1 MAGLASEK
9 LLHEALGEKFDKGI
23 DLLNFQGEKALKNE
37 GDRSDDI
44 EIPNVRHWKEL
55 GQYFDTLQPTPVNT
69 TTNGI
74 EVGMDRPLDQP
85 MKYRICNLCGN
96 PILESVIA
104 DHITDCKHRQERN
117 KLNQAKNSNEAIE
130 LNEDSG
136 ISDSNSKRPNSS
148 STGYNTPNNN
158 GNKKRK
164 NETTISTATT
174 SVEPEMKKSKK
185 ERKKKETKPKV
196 TKNKGPVDVEK
207 QCGVPLPN
215 GGFCAR
221 SLTCKTHSMGAKRAV
236 LGRSAPYDQLLA
248 AYQKKNQ
255 AKIGAAAAAAQQ
267 AKEELEHSAHVAL
280 DDEEETQQV
289 LEGVKKSI
297 PFPLERRVIMP
308 IRYRTKYLRM
318 REMFASSILPRLTNN
333 PLGALQGRAA
343 VMNIEAINDQN
354 VFPVRS
360 QHQKNA
366 QQKALLRAQ
375 QMQQAKLNA
384 ANGGTGTPMNSSSN
398 TSIVGLNNG
407 SPNQMNGNMRGNG
420 TSQQLQ
426 QNQMA
431 QMAKAKALQAQ
442 MQQLRVNQQQQQQQQ
457 QQQAN
462 QMQNNNPNDGG
473 FNNINMASLT
483 NTQRHLLIL
492 EQQKRLQNYR
502 G

>member
-1 MAGLASEK
+1 MAGLASEE
-9 LLHEALGEKFDKGI
+9 LLHEALGEKFNKGI
-23 DLLNFQGEKALKNE
+23 DMMSFQGDKIVKNE
-37 GDRSDDI
+37 GDLNNET
-44 EIPNVRHWKEL
+44 EIPTVRHWKEL
-55 GQYFDTLQPTPVNT
+55 GQFFDTLQPAPSKVTPNA
-69 TTNGI
+69 I
-74 EVGMDRPLDQP
+74 ELGEDRPLDQP

-96 PILESVIA
+96 PILESAIA
-104 DHITDCKHRQERN
+104 AHISECKERQELN
-117 KLNQAKNSNEAIE
+117 KLNHVKKNSNDVIE
-130 LNEDSG
+130 LNDDSSNV
-136 ISDSNSKRPNSS
+136 SDNNTSKRPNSS
-148 STGYNTPNNN
+148 STGGNNTPNMN

-164 NETTISTATT
+164 NDTPTSLSTGTV
-174 SVEPEMKKSKK
+174 SVEPEQKKSKK

-289 LEGVKKSI
+289 LEGVKKSV

-343 VMNIEAINDQN
+343 VMNVEAINEQN

-375 QMQQAKLNA
+375 QIQQAKLQA
-384 ANGGTGTPMNSSSN
+384 ANGGTPLSSGSSN
-398 TSIVGLNNG
+398 GMNTSG
-407 SPNQMNGNMRGNG
+407 SPNPMNGSMRGGNMS
-420 TSQQLQ
+420 SQQIQ

-442 MQQLRVNQQQQQQQQ
+442 MQQLRVNQQQQGV
-457 QQQAN
+457 
-462 QMQNNNPNDGG
+462 QMGNTNGGG

-483 NTQRHLLIL
+483 NTQRHLLML

>member
-1 MAGLASEK
+1 MGSLASDE
-9 LLHEALGEKFDKGI
+9 LLRESLGDRYDNGI
-23 DLLNFQGEKALKNE
+23 DMANFKKTETALRE
-37 GDRSDDI
+37 GDAGVAGDV
-44 EIPNVRHWKEL
+44 PNVRHWKDL
-55 GQYFDTLQPTPVNT
+55 GQFLDTLQTAPVKGPSA
-69 TTNGI
+69 GI
-74 EVGMDRPLDQP
+74 EVGNDRPLSQP

-104 DHITDCKHRQERN
+104 SHIGACKERQERN
-117 KLNQAKNSNEAIE
+117 KHAPAPNVAEVVE
-130 LNEDSG
+130 LNDDTAVLDS
-136 ISDSNSKRPNSS
+136 SQKRPNSS
-148 STGYNTPNNN
+148 STNNAN
-158 GNKKRK
+158 GTKKRK
-164 NETTISTATT
+164 NDTPATNT
-174 SVEPEMKKSKK
+174 SVSVEPDGKKLKK

-196 TKNKGPVDVEK
+196 AKNKGPVDVEK

-267 AKEELEHSAHVAL
+267 AKEELENSAHVAL

-289 LEGVKKSI
+289 LEGVKKSV
-297 PFPLERRVIMP
+297 PFPLERRVVMP

-343 VMNIEAINDQN
+343 VMNVEAINEQN

-366 QQKALLRAQ
+366 QQKALLMAQ
-375 QMQQAKLNA
+375 QMQQAKLQA
-384 ANGGTGTPMNSSSN
+384 ANGGNGAATAAA
-398 TSIVGLNNG
+398 G
-407 SPNQMNGNMRGNG
+407 SPTQANMRG
-420 TSQQLQ
+420 TPTQQS
-426 QNQMA
+426 QMA
-431 QMAKAKALQAQ
+431 QMTKAKALQAQ
-442 MQQLRVNQQQQQQQQ
+442 MQQLRVNQQQQA
-457 QQQAN
+457 QAQA
-462 QMQNNNPNDGG
+462 QMQNSNTNGG
-473 FNNINMASLT
+473 FSNINMASLT
-483 NTQRHLLIL
+483 STQRHLLML